1 MKIIIT
7 WLLFIGVIAVNA
19 LANILPINGY
29 NTGQISAF
37 YPNAF
42 VPAGF
47 TFSIWGVIYLLLL
60 SYTIGFT
67 FYSFKPQQHPKAF
80 KFIERVNTYFLLTC
94 VFNMS
99 WIVAWHY
106 LQIEL
111 SVLIMLLF
119 LSTLIQLFLKTKSM
133 ANDLTLIQRFI
144 LQTPFIVYLGWISV
158 ATIANITAL
167 LVAYKWT
174 ALSIAPV
181 YWSAAMI
188 LIATPDTTWST
199 PNETVATACKR
210 APTAPKIIAANNPIQ
225 GPCWEPI
232 NPPAHAPKIIIPSR
246 PILTTP
252 ARSENNPPSPAKII
266 GTESNNAADTVP
278 TLVNSVAPVINRI
291 IDISNKR

>member
-7 WLLFIGVIAVNA
+7 WLLFVGVIAVNA

-47 TFSIWGVIYLLLL
+47 TFSIWGIIYLLLL
-60 SYTIGFT
+60 CYTIGFT
-67 FYSFKPQQHPKAF
+67 YYSIKRQQHPKAF
-80 KFIERVNTYFLLTC
+80 ILIERINTYFLLTC
-94 VFNMS
+94 VFNMA

-119 LSTLIQLFLKTKSM
+119 LSTLIQLFLKTRTLVL
-133 ANDLTLIQRFI
+133 DLNLTQKFI

-174 ALSIAPV
+174 AWSIAPA

-188 LIATPDTTWST
+188 LIAIVLAVLMLRKFKVV
-199 PNETVATACKR
+199 EFALVVAWALWGIYN
-210 APTAPKIIAANNPIQ
+210 AQ
-225 GPCWEPI
+225 GP
-232 NPPAHAPKIIIPSR
+232 AA
-246 PILTTP
+246 PIL
-252 ARSENNPPSPAKII
+252 AKLTAAGI
-266 GTESNNAADTVP
+266 GILITAALF
-278 TLVNSVAPVINRI
+278 TLIQKPRK
-291 IDISNKR
+291 NKMA

>member
-7 WLLFIGVIAVNA
+7 WLLFVGVIAVNA

-29 NTGQISAF
+29 NTGQVSAF

-47 TFSIWGVIYLLLL
+47 TFSIWGVIYLLLF

-67 FYSFKPQQHPKAF
+67 YYTLKQEQYPKAF
-80 KFIERVNTYFLLTC
+80 ALIERINIYFLLTC
-94 VFNMS
+94 IFNMG
-99 WIVAWHY
+99 WILAWHF

-111 SVLIMLLF
+111 SVGIMLLF
-119 LSTLIQLFLKTKSM
+119 LITLTQLFLKSAKM
-133 ANDLTLIQRFI
+133 VHALTTTQKFI

-174 ALSIAPV
+174 AFSISPV

-188 LIATPDTTWST
+188 LIAILLAMLMLKKFKAVPFALVVTW
-199 PNETVATACKR
+199 ALWGIYHA
-210 APTAPKIIAANNPIQ
+210 Q
-225 GPCWEPI
+225 GP
-232 NPPAHAPKIIIPSR
+232 A
-246 PILTTP
+246 
-252 ARSENNPPSPAKII
+252 
-266 GTESNNAADTVP
+266 
-278 TLVNSVAPVINRI
+278 APVLASITAGGIGVIITASLFALFNSNR
-291 IDISNKR
+291 KTKMA

>member
-7 WLLFIGVIAVNA
+7 WVLFLGVIAVNA

-67 FYSFKPQQHPKAF
+67 YYTLKQEQNPKAF
-80 KFIERVNTYFLLTC
+80 ALIERINIYFLLTC

-111 SVLIMLLF
+111 SLVIMLLF
-119 LSTLIQLFLKTKSM
+119 LITLIQLFLKSNTI
-133 ANDLTLIQRFI
+133 ARDLTLSQRFI

-158 ATIANITAL
+158 ATIANTTAL

-174 ALSIAPV
+174 ALNIAPV
-181 YWSAAMI
+181 YWSALMI
-188 LIATPDTTWST
+188 LIAIVLAVLMLIKFKAVPFALVVAWALWGIKASQGSVYPLIQSITTVS
-199 PNETVATACKR
+199 VACLFVMIAITLIKR
-210 APTAPKIIAANNPIQ
+210 DPKII
-225 GPCWEPI
+225 
-232 NPPAHAPKIIIPSR
+232 
-246 PILTTP
+246 
-252 ARSENNPPSPAKII
+252 
-266 GTESNNAADTVP
+266 
-278 TLVNSVAPVINRI
+278 
-291 IDISNKR
+291 

>member
-7 WLLFIGVIAVNA
+7 WILFVGVIAVNA

-60 SYTIGFT
+60 SYTVGYTYFT
-67 FYSFKPQQHPKAF
+67 IKQQLFPKAF
-80 KFIERVNTYFLLTC
+80 AFIERIHIYFLLTC
-94 VFNMS
+94 VFNMA

-188 LIATPDTTWST
+188 LIAIVLALLMVKKFQVISFTLV
-199 PNETVATACKR
+199 VAWALWGIYN
-210 APTAPKIIAANNPIQ
+210 AQ
-225 GPCWEPI
+225 GP
-232 NPPAHAPKIIIPSR
+232 AA
-246 PILTTP
+246 PIL
-252 ARSENNPPSPAKII
+252 ARLTAAGIGLLITAVLFRFIQKFRESRMAK
-266 GTESNNAADTVP
+266 
-278 TLVNSVAPVINRI
+278 
-291 IDISNKR
+291 

>member
-7 WLLFIGVIAVNA
+7 WLLFVGVIAVNA

-67 FYSFKPQQHPKAF
+67 YYSIKRQQHPKAF
-80 KFIERVNTYFLLTC
+80 IFIERINTYFLLTC
-94 VFNMS
+94 VLNMA

-111 SVLIMLLF
+111 SVVIMLLF
-119 LSTLIQLFLKTKSM
+119 LITLIQLFLKSTTM
-133 ANDLTLIQRFI
+133 ADALTRTQKFI

-167 LVAYKWT
+167 LVAYKWN
-174 ALSIAPV
+174 AFGISPV
-181 YWSAAMI
+181 YWSALMI
-188 LIATPDTTWST
+188 LIAVLLSMQMLKKFQ
-199 PNETVATACKR
+199 A
-210 APTAPKIIAANNPIQ
+210 IAFTLVVVWALWGIYNGQ
-225 GPCWEPI
+225 GP
-232 NPPAHAPKIIIPSR
+232 AAPLLASITSVGIGVLFTVS
-246 PILTTP
+246 LF
-252 ARSENNPPSPAKII
+252 AFFNN
-266 GTESNNAADTVP
+266 
-278 TLVNSVAPVINRI
+278 
-291 IDISNKR
+291 NKKSKMA

>member
-7 WLLFIGVIAVNA
+7 WVLFLGVIAVNA

-60 SYTIGFT
+60 FYTIGFT
-67 FYSFKPQQHPKAF
+67 YYTLKQEQNPKAF
-80 KFIERVNTYFLLTC
+80 ALIERINIYFLLTC

-111 SVLIMLLF
+111 SLVIMLLF
-119 LSTLIQLFLKTKSM
+119 LITLIQLFLKSNTI
-133 ANDLTLIQRFI
+133 ARDLTLSQRFI

-158 ATIANITAL
+158 ATIANTTAL

-174 ALSIAPV
+174 ALNIAPV
-181 YWSAAMI
+181 YWSASMI
-188 LIATPDTTWST
+188 LIALLLAVLMLKKFKAVPFALVVAWALWGIIASQGSVYPLIQSITTVS
-199 PNETVATACKR
+199 VACLFVMIAITLIKR
-210 APTAPKIIAANNPIQ
+210 DPKII
-225 GPCWEPI
+225 
-232 NPPAHAPKIIIPSR
+232 
-246 PILTTP
+246 
-252 ARSENNPPSPAKII
+252 
-266 GTESNNAADTVP
+266 
-278 TLVNSVAPVINRI
+278 
-291 IDISNKR
+291 

>member
-1 MKIIIT
+1 MRIIIT
-7 WLLFIGVIAVNA
+7 WLLFAGVIAVNA

-60 SYTIGFT
+60 SYSIGYT
-67 FYSFKPQQHPKAF
+67 YYTLKQEQYPKAF
-80 KFIERVNTYFLLTC
+80 AFIERNNIYFLLTC

-111 SVLIMLLF
+111 SLVIMLLF
-119 LSTLIQLFLKTKSM
+119 LITLIQLFLKSSTIVHE
-133 ANDLTLIQRFI
+133 LTTTQKFI

-158 ATIANITAL
+158 ATIANSTAL
-167 LVAYKWT
+167 LVAYQWNGFGMP
-174 ALSIAPV
+174 PV

-188 LIATPDTTWST
+188 LIAILLAVLMLKKFQAIAFALV
-199 PNETVATACKR
+199 VAWALWGIYN
-210 APTAPKIIAANNPIQ
+210 AQGSAA
-225 GPCWEPI
+225 
-232 NPPAHAPKIIIPSR
+232 
-246 PILTTP
+246 PIL
-252 ARSENNPPSPAKII
+252 ARITAGGIGLLITASLFTLINNRKSKMA
-266 GTESNNAADTVP
+266 
-278 TLVNSVAPVINRI
+278 
-291 IDISNKR
+291 

>member
-7 WLLFIGVIAVNA
+7 WVLFLGVIAVNA

-67 FYSFKPQQHPKAF
+67 YYTLKQEQNPKAF
-80 KFIERVNTYFLLTC
+80 ALIERINIYFLLTC

-111 SVLIMLLF
+111 SLVIMLLF
-119 LSTLIQLFLKTKSM
+119 LITLIQLFLKSNTI
-133 ANDLTLIQRFI
+133 ARDLTLTQRFI
-144 LQTPFIVYLGWISV
+144 LQTPFIMYLGWISV
-158 ATIANITAL
+158 ATIANTTAL

-174 ALSIAPV
+174 ALCIAPV
-181 YWSAAMI
+181 YWSASMI
-188 LIATPDTTWST
+188 LIALLLAVLMLKKFKAVPFALVVAWALWGIKASQGSVYPLIQSITTVS
-199 PNETVATACKR
+199 VACLFVMIAITLIKR
-210 APTAPKIIAANNPIQ
+210 DPKII
-225 GPCWEPI
+225 
-232 NPPAHAPKIIIPSR
+232 
-246 PILTTP
+246 
-252 ARSENNPPSPAKII
+252 
-266 GTESNNAADTVP
+266 
-278 TLVNSVAPVINRI
+278 
-291 IDISNKR
+291 

>member
-1 MKIIIT
+1 MKISIT

-42 VPAGF
+42 VPAGV

-60 SYTIGFT
+60 SYTIGLT
-67 FYSFKPQQHPKAF
+67 YYSIQRQQYPKAF
-80 KFIERVNTYFLLTC
+80 IFIERINTYFLLTC
-94 VFNMS
+94 IFNMA
-99 WIVAWHY
+99 WIIAWHY

-119 LSTLIQLFLKTKSM
+119 LSTLIQLFLKSKSM
-133 ANDLTLIQRFI
+133 ANDLTLTQRFV

-181 YWSAAMI
+181 YWSAVMI
-188 LIATPDTTWST
+188 LIAIVLAMLILRKFKVV
-199 PNETVATACKR
+199 EFALVVAWALWGIYNAQGPAAPILAKLTA
-210 APTAPKIIAANNPIQ
+210 AGIGILIAAVLFTFIQKLRKNNL
-225 GPCWEPI
+225 
-232 NPPAHAPKIIIPSR
+232 A
-246 PILTTP
+246 
-252 ARSENNPPSPAKII
+252 
-266 GTESNNAADTVP
+266 
-278 TLVNSVAPVINRI
+278 
-291 IDISNKR
+291 

>member
-7 WLLFIGVIAVNA
+7 WLLFVGVIAVNA

-67 FYSFKPQQHPKAF
+67 YYTLKQEQYPKAF
-80 KFIERVNTYFLLTC
+80 TLIERINIYFLLTC

-111 SVLIMLLF
+111 SLVIMLLF
-119 LSTLIQLFLKTKSM
+119 LITLIQLFLKSNTI
-133 ANDLTLIQRFI
+133 ARDLTLSQRFI

-158 ATIANITAL
+158 ATIANTTAL

-181 YWSAAMI
+181 YWSASMI
-188 LIATPDTTWST
+188 LIALLLAVLMLKKFKAVPFALVVAWALWGIKASQGSVYPLIQSITT
-199 PNETVATACKR
+199 V
-210 APTAPKIIAANNPIQ
+210 
-225 GPCWEPI
+225 
-232 NPPAHAPKIIIPSR
+232 
-246 PILTTP
+246 
-252 ARSENNPPSPAKII
+252 
-266 GTESNNAADTVP
+266 
-278 TLVNSVAPVINRI
+278 SVACLFVMIAI
-291 IDISNKR
+291 TLIKRNLK

>member
-7 WLLFIGVIAVNA
+7 WLLFVGVIAVNA

-60 SYTIGFT
+60 AYTIGFT
-67 FYSFKPQQHPKAF
+67 YYSIQRQQHPKAF
-80 KFIERVNTYFLLTC
+80 ILIERINTYFLLTC
-94 VFNMS
+94 VFNMA

-119 LSTLIQLFLKTKSM
+119 LSTLIQLFLKTRTLVQ
-133 ANDLTLIQRFI
+133 DLSLTQKFI

-174 ALSIAPV
+174 AWSIAPA

-188 LIATPDTTWST
+188 LIAIVLAVLILRKFKVV
-199 PNETVATACKR
+199 EFALVVAWALWGIYN
-210 APTAPKIIAANNPIQ
+210 AQ
-225 GPCWEPI
+225 GP
-232 NPPAHAPKIIIPSR
+232 AAPMLAKLTAGGIG
-246 PILTTP
+246 ILIT
-252 ARSENNPPSPAKII
+252 
-266 GTESNNAADTVP
+266 AALF
-278 TLVNSVAPVINRI
+278 TLIQKPRK
-291 IDISNKR
+291 NKMA

>member
-7 WLLFIGVIAVNA
+7 WLLFVGVIAVNA

-60 SYTIGFT
+60 FYTIGFT
-67 FYSFKPQQHPKAF
+67 YYTLKQEQYPKAF
-80 KFIERVNTYFLLTC
+80 TLIERINIYFLLTC

-99 WIVAWHY
+99 WIIAWHY

-111 SVLIMLLF
+111 SLVIMLLF
-119 LSTLIQLFLKTKSM
+119 LITLIQLFLKSNTI
-133 ANDLTLIQRFI
+133 ARDLTLSQRFI

-158 ATIANITAL
+158 ATIANTTAL

-174 ALSIAPV
+174 ALCIAPV
-181 YWSAAMI
+181 YWSASMI
-188 LIATPDTTWST
+188 LIALLLAVLMLKKFKAVPFALVVTWALWGIKASQGSVYPLIQSITTVS
-199 PNETVATACKR
+199 VACLFVMIAITLIKR
-210 APTAPKIIAANNPIQ
+210 DPKII
-225 GPCWEPI
+225 
-232 NPPAHAPKIIIPSR
+232 
-246 PILTTP
+246 
-252 ARSENNPPSPAKII
+252 
-266 GTESNNAADTVP
+266 
-278 TLVNSVAPVINRI
+278 
-291 IDISNKR
+291 

>member
-7 WLLFIGVIAVNA
+7 WLLFVGVIAVNA

-60 SYTIGFT
+60 SYTIGYT
-67 FYSFKPQQHPKAF
+67 YYTIKQQQFPKAF
-80 KFIERVNTYFLLTC
+80 AFIERIHIYFLLTC
-94 VFNMS
+94 VFNMA

-106 LQIEL
+106 LQIEI

-119 LSTLIQLFLKTKSM
+119 LSTLIQLFLKSTTM
-133 ANDLTLIQRFI
+133 ANALTSTQKFI

-167 LVAYKWT
+167 LVAYQWT
-174 ALSIAPV
+174 AFGIAPV

-188 LIATPDTTWST
+188 LIAIILAVLMVKKFKVVEFTLV
-199 PNETVATACKR
+199 VAWALWGIYN
-210 APTAPKIIAANNPIQ
+210 AQ
-225 GPCWEPI
+225 GP
-232 NPPAHAPKIIIPSR
+232 AA
-246 PILTTP
+246 PIL
-252 ARSENNPPSPAKII
+252 ARITAGGIGLLMTASLFTFINNRKDKI
-266 GTESNNAADTVP
+266 V
-278 TLVNSVAPVINRI
+278 
-291 IDISNKR
+291 

>member
-1 MKIIIT
+1 MVQQVFKMKIIIT
-7 WLLFIGVIAVNA
+7 WLLFVGVIAVNA

-60 SYTIGFT
+60 SYTIGYTYYT
-67 FYSFKPQQHPKAF
+67 FKRQQYPKAYL
-80 KFIERVNTYFLLTC
+80 FIEHVNTYFLLTC
-94 VFNMS
+94 IFNMA

-111 SVLIMLLF
+111 SVLIMLFF

-133 ANDLTLIQRFI
+133 AHDLTLTQRFI

-174 ALSIAPV
+174 TLSIAPV

-188 LIATPDTTWST
+188 LIAIVLAAVMLIKFKAVPFALV
-199 PNETVATACKR
+199 VAWALWGIYN
-210 APTAPKIIAANNPIQ
+210 AQ
-225 GPCWEPI
+225 GP
-232 NPPAHAPKIIIPSR
+232 AA
-246 PILTTP
+246 PIL
-252 ARSENNPPSPAKII
+252 ARLTAVGIGVLISAVLFRFIQNLRENSMDKKIA
-266 GTESNNAADTVP
+266 S
-278 TLVNSVAPVINRI
+278 
-291 IDISNKR
+291 

>member
-7 WLLFIGVIAVNA
+7 WVLFLGVIAVNA

-67 FYSFKPQQHPKAF
+67 YYTLKQEQNPKAF
-80 KFIERVNTYFLLTC
+80 ALIERINIYFLLTC

-111 SVLIMLLF
+111 SLVIMLLF
-119 LSTLIQLFLKTKSM
+119 LITLIQLFLKSNTI
-133 ANDLTLIQRFI
+133 ARDLTLTQRFI

-158 ATIANITAL
+158 ATIANTTAL

-174 ALSIAPV
+174 ALNIAPV
-181 YWSAAMI
+181 YWSALMI
-188 LIATPDTTWST
+188 LIAIVLAVLMLIKFKAVPFALVVAWALWGIKASQGSVYPLIQSITTVS
-199 PNETVATACKR
+199 VACLFVMIAITLIKQD
-210 APTAPKIIAANNPIQ
+210 PKII
-225 GPCWEPI
+225 
-232 NPPAHAPKIIIPSR
+232 
-246 PILTTP
+246 
-252 ARSENNPPSPAKII
+252 
-266 GTESNNAADTVP
+266 
-278 TLVNSVAPVINRI
+278 
-291 IDISNKR
+291 

>member
-1 MKIIIT
+1 MKIIVT
-7 WLLFIGVIAVNA
+7 WLLFVGVIAVNA

-60 SYTIGFT
+60 FYTIGYT
-67 FYSFKPQQHPKAF
+67 YYSLKRQAYSKAYR
-80 KFIERVNTYFLLTC
+80 FIERINPYFLLTC
-94 VFNMS
+94 IFNMA

-119 LSTLIQLFLKTKSM
+119 LNSLIQLFLKTKTT
-133 ANDLTLIQRFI
+133 AHDLNLTQRFI

-174 ALSIAPV
+174 AFSIAPV

-188 LIATPDTTWST
+188 LIAIILAVWMLLKFKAVPFALV
-199 PNETVATACKR
+199 VAWALWGIYN
-210 APTAPKIIAANNPIQ
+210 AQ
-225 GPCWEPI
+225 GP
-232 NPPAHAPKIIIPSR
+232 AA
-246 PILTTP
+246 PIL
-252 ARSENNPPSPAKII
+252 AKLTKHGINILCTSSLII
-266 GTESNNAADTVP
+266 FLTETGK
-278 TLVNSVAPVINRI
+278 L
-291 IDISNKR
+291 KWFKK

>member
-7 WLLFIGVIAVNA
+7 WLLFFGVITVNA

-67 FYSFKPQQHPKAF
+67 YYSIKGQQHPKAF
-80 KFIERVNTYFLLTC
+80 IFIERINTYFLLTC
-94 VFNMS
+94 IFNMS
-99 WIVAWHY
+99 WIIAWHY

-119 LSTLIQLFLKTKSM
+119 LITLIQLFLKSNTI
-133 ANDLTLIQRFI
+133 ARDLTLTQRFI

-158 ATIANITAL
+158 ATIANTTAL

-174 ALSIAPV
+174 ALCIAPV
-181 YWSAAMI
+181 YWSASMI
-188 LIATPDTTWST
+188 LIALLLAVLMLKKFKAVPFALVVTWALWGIKASQGSVYPLIQSITTVS
-199 PNETVATACKR
+199 VACLFVMIAITLIKR
-210 APTAPKIIAANNPIQ
+210 DPKII
-225 GPCWEPI
+225 
-232 NPPAHAPKIIIPSR
+232 
-246 PILTTP
+246 
-252 ARSENNPPSPAKII
+252 
-266 GTESNNAADTVP
+266 
-278 TLVNSVAPVINRI
+278 
-291 IDISNKR
+291 

>member
-1 MKIIIT
+1 MKIIGT
-7 WLLFIGVIAVNA
+7 WLLFLGVIAVNA

-60 SYTIGFT
+60 FYTIGFT
-67 FYSFKPQQHPKAF
+67 YYTLKQEQNPKAF
-80 KFIERVNTYFLLTC
+80 ALIERINIYFLLTC

-111 SVLIMLLF
+111 SLVIMLLF
-119 LSTLIQLFLKTKSM
+119 LITLIQLFLKSNTI
-133 ANDLTLIQRFI
+133 ARDLTLSQRFI

-158 ATIANITAL
+158 ATIANTTAL

-174 ALSIAPV
+174 ALCIAPV
-181 YWSAAMI
+181 YWSASMI
-188 LIATPDTTWST
+188 LIALLLAVLMLKKFKAVPFALV
-199 PNETVATACKR
+199 VAWALWGIYHAQGLA
-210 APTAPKIIAANNPIQ
+210 APIIATLTSGGLGLLIVASLFTF
-225 GPCWEPI
+225 I
-232 NPPAHAPKIIIPSR
+232 NYNLKTKI
-246 PILTTP
+246 T
-252 ARSENNPPSPAKII
+252 
-266 GTESNNAADTVP
+266 
-278 TLVNSVAPVINRI
+278 
-291 IDISNKR
+291 

>member
-1 MKIIIT
+1 MKISIT
-7 WLLFIGVIAVNA
+7 WLLFVGVIAVNA

-60 SYTIGFT
+60 SYTIGLT
-67 FYSFKPQQHPKAF
+67 YYSIQRQHHPKAF
-80 KFIERVNTYFLLTC
+80 IFIERINTYFLLTC
-94 VFNMS
+94 VFNMA

-119 LSTLIQLFLKTKSM
+119 LSTLIQLFLKSKSM
-133 ANDLTLIQRFI
+133 ANELSLTQRFI

-174 ALSIAPV
+174 AFAVDPV

-188 LIATPDTTWST
+188 LIAIVLALLMLRKFKVV
-199 PNETVATACKR
+199 EFALVVAWALWGIYNAQGPAAPLLAKLTA
-210 APTAPKIIAANNPIQ
+210 AGIGILIAAVLFTLIQ
-225 GPCWEPI
+225 KPRKNI
-232 NPPAHAPKIIIPSR
+232 MA
-246 PILTTP
+246 
-252 ARSENNPPSPAKII
+252 
-266 GTESNNAADTVP
+266 
-278 TLVNSVAPVINRI
+278 
-291 IDISNKR
+291 